1 MTLSEVGIDR
11 RESPGE
17 KILPA
22 VTAEVSSAPR
32 QSRPGLFLGTLVGQV
47 VSECF

>member
-17 KILPA
+17 IFPA

-32 QSRPGLFLGTLVGQV
+32 QSGPGLFLGTLVGQV